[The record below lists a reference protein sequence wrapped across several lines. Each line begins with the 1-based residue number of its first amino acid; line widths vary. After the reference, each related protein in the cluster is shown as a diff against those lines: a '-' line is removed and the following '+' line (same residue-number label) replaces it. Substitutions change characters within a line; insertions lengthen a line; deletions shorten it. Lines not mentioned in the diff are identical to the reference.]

1 MTTNQEQQAI
11 KKSSSQEDEIDLIAL
26 SKDLWDGRKT
36 IIKWVLGGILI
47 GLFIALLSPKEFTV
61 TSTMVPQSAQSGSG
75 SMGGLSSLAAMAG
88 VNLSAGNGGES
99 LSPMVYPKIVQSAP
113 FLLEL
118 MDTPFQMEEASQ
130 PISLYTYYTEYKK
143 PGVLGAIKKYTI
155 GLPGVILKAIR
166 KPAEE
171 IGTGDTNS
179 LLRLSPEQ
187 YEVAKTLREKL
198 SLNIDDKEGTIALS
212 VSLHNAGL
220 TAQVADKAQQML
232 QRYIT
237 TYRIQKAQ
245 EQLGFVQA
253 RYEEKK
259 AEFMGIQDKLALF
272 RDRNKNVSSAI
283 AQTEE
288 QRLQSEYNMAF
299 SVYSELAKQ
308 LEQAQIKVKEDTP
321 VLTIIE
327 PVQVPLEKS
336 SPNRPMIL
344 IIWTFLGGIIGVST
358 IFGKQFLATI
368 RQRWQEE
375 DMTEELQTES

>member
-11 KKSSSQEDEIDLIAL
+11 KTSSSQEEEIDLIAL
-26 SKDLWDGRKT
+26 SKELWDGRKT

-47 GLFIALLSPKEFTV
+47 GLVIALLSPKEFTV
-61 TSTMVPQSAQSGSG
+61 TSTMVPQSAQSRTGNMS
-75 SMGGLSSLAAMAG
+75 GLSSLAAMAG
-88 VNLSAGNGGES
+88 VNLSAGSGGES

-118 MDTPFQMEEASQ
+118 MDTPFQMEEANQ
-130 PISLYTYYTEYKK
+130 PFSLYTYYTEYKK

-155 GLPGVILKAIR
+155 GLPEVILKAIR
-166 KPAEE
+166 KSEE
-171 IGTGDTNS
+171 ATVTGNANS

-187 YEVAKTLREKL
+187 YEVAKALQQKVNV
-198 SLNIDDKEGTIALS
+198 NINDKEGTIVLS
-212 VSLHNAGL
+212 VSLHDPIL
-220 TAQVADKAQQML
+220 TAQVANKAQQML

-358 IFGKQFLATI
+358 IFGKQFLATV
-368 RQRWQEE
+368 QERWRET
-375 DMTEELQTES
+375 DKPEELQTKS